1 MNEQTRKA
9 QLTLSVKLLQWV
21 QEGLIPG
28 DEKENN
34 VKMLSKKVL
43 LYVLHISS
51 TAMVMNEK
59 AVKKVKTYKH
69 LKIIK
74 FLALRFS

>member
-1 MNEQTRKA
+1 M
-9 QLTLSVKLLQWV
+9 LSVKLLQWV

-28 DEKENN
+28 DKENN
-34 VKMLSKKVL
+34 VKMQSKKVL
-43 LYVLHISS
+43 LCVLHISS
-51 TAMVMNEK
+51 TAMDMNEK

>member
-1 MNEQTRKA
+1 M
-9 QLTLSVKLLQWV
+9 KLLQWV

-34 VKMLSKKVL
+34 VKMQSKKVL
-43 LYVLHISS
+43 LYVLHITS
-51 TAMVMNEK
+51 TAMDMNEK